1 MAAKKSQKETKEE
14 KHKPCILTEID
25 IFKKAYNTA
34 TDIMEKGLDIV
45 QKRIE
50 KIVHE
55 IGKKAF
61 YFVIM
66 SLAGLFLLFALSE
79 FLSSLFPWL
88 GKTSGYLIVAIILA
102 VIGLIYKKG
111 MD

>member
-1 MAAKKSQKETKEE
+1 MAEKKPKKEE
-14 KHKPCILTEID
+14 KHKPGILTEID
-25 IFKKAYNTA
+25 IFKKAHNTA
-34 TDIMEKGLDIV
+34 TDILEKGLDII

-50 KIVHE
+50 KIIHD
-55 IGKKAF
+55 IGKKVF
-61 YFVIM
+61 YFAIM
-66 SLAGLFLLFALSE
+66 SLAGLFLLFGLSE
-79 FLSSLFPWL
+79 FLSNLFPWF